1 LELSPI
7 VQAFVLHFGEMGSRW
22 GINRTVGQICALLFL
37 SARPLPADEIAEALG
52 FSRSNVS
59 MGLKELQS
67 WRLVRLQHLPG
78 DRREHFSTPDDVWQI
93 VRTLAEER
101 RRRELDPTLSVLRD
115 LLLDT
120 ASSPE
125 DHHAH
130 DRMREMHDLLELIT
144 RWSEDVQKL
153 ETEQLTE
160 LIRLGGRV
168 ARLLELNNKLPLI
181 GSGRG
186 GRVAAGAKTDVKMG
200 DPHPTDEGSY
210 DEDLM

>member
-1 LELSPI
+1 VELSP
-7 VQAFVLHFGEMGSRW
+7 VTQAFVLHFGEMGSRW

-115 LLLDT
+115 LLLDKVSGV
-120 ASSPE
+120 A

-130 DRMREMHDLLELIT
+130 KRMQEMHDLLELIT
-144 RWSEDVQKL
+144 RWSEDIQKL

-168 ARLLELNNKLPLI
+168 VRLLELKNRLPLI

-186 GRVAAGAKTDVKMG
+186 PKGAADPRG
-200 DPHPTDEGSY
+200 DDARPMDEGSY
-210 DEDLM
+210 NEDLM

>member
-1 LELSPI
+1 
-7 VQAFVLHFGEMGSRW
+7 VTQAFVLHFGEMGSRW

-37 SARPLPADEIAEALG
+37 SPRPLPADEIAEALG

-115 LLLDT
+115 LLLDHVSGE
-120 ASSPE
+120 A
-125 DHHAH
+125 DMHAH
-130 DRMREMHDLLELIT
+130 ARMREMHDLLELIT
-144 RWSEDVQKL
+144 RWSEDIQKL
-153 ETEQLTE
+153 ETEQLVE

-168 ARLLELNNKLPLI
+168 VRLLDLKNKLPLI
-181 GSGRG
+181 GSGR
-186 GRVAAGAKTDVKMG
+186 AARAAAADQKAG
-200 DPHPTDEGSY
+200 DPPDEEGLAS
-210 DEDLM
+210 